1 MPVAFSISVLSRDRR
16 SKAFSSRAADPSN
29 LRPVMHQSKIAVE
42 TKCNS
47 IKLAFLN
54 TRSLKNKSFVINDLI
69 TTNNLDFMFLIE
81 TWLEDNCSAT
91 VLTETAPHNF
101 NFISVCRT
109 VMVSDMAGPP
119 QPHLTDLPQKLMNA
133 MTFKRK
139 EKEHLSPASTRCPEF
154 PLPLYQLKWKNIQS
168 QKYIQKEYLLIHTF
182 LGDKRKTYL
191 RRGNQ
196 AKIINKI
203 RQLITA

>member
-1 MPVAFSISVLSRDRR
+1 MSGPAILAATFTNVYKTSGKPSVPVAFSISVLSRDRR
-16 SKAFSSRAADPSN
+16 SKAFSSRTADPSN

-54 TRSLKNKSFVINDLI
+54 TRSLKNKLFVINDLI

-91 VLTETAPHNF
+91 VLTETAPPNF

-109 VMVSDMAGPP
+109 V
-119 QPHLTDLPQKLMNA
+119 
-133 MTFKRK
+133 
-139 EKEHLSPASTRCPEF
+139 
-154 PLPLYQLKWKNIQS
+154 
-168 QKYIQKEYLLIHTF
+168 
-182 LGDKRKTYL
+182 
-191 RRGNQ
+191 RRGGGGGLAALFKDVYQCKSKCHLVSTCLLN
-196 AKIINKI
+196 I
-203 RQLITA
+203 

>member
-16 SKAFSSRAADPSN
+16 SKAFSSRTADPSN

-81 TWLEDNCSAT
+81 TWLEDNCSA
-91 VLTETAPHNF
+91 VDSPH
-101 NFISVCRT
+101 
-109 VMVSDMAGPP
+109 
-119 QPHLTDLPQKLMNA
+119 
-133 MTFKRK
+133 
-139 EKEHLSPASTRCPEF
+139 
-154 PLPLYQLKWKNIQS
+154 
-168 QKYIQKEYLLIHTF
+168 
-182 LGDKRKTYL
+182 
-191 RRGNQ
+191 
-196 AKIINKI
+196 
-203 RQLITA
+203 

>member
-16 SKAFSSRAADPSN
+16 SKAFKRHTADPSN
-29 LRPVMHQSKIAVE
+29 LRPVIHQSKIAVE

-91 VLTETAPHNF
+91 VPTET
-101 NFISVCRT
+101 
-109 VMVSDMAGPP
+109 G
-119 QPHLTDLPQKLMNA
+119 HLTPQIFLSKKQIDS
-133 MTFKRK
+133 KRSLAADTAPCSLIR
-139 EKEHLSPASTRCPEF
+139 EHGL
-154 PLPLYQLKWKNIQS
+154 
-168 QKYIQKEYLLIHTF
+168 
-182 LGDKRKTYL
+182 RK
-191 RRGNQ
+191 
-196 AKIINKI
+196 
-203 RQLITA
+203 